1 MPKPKFLLESR
12 EGPEKKARISV
23 IGWGEELLFTERKN
37 ALSFYEELRYEPKGT
52 GLLYDGGPVGFVSYD
67 AVEEWEEVR
76 HKGVDDMGWPLAEFL
91 LPKSFVVYD
100 HILGRAFLCGKVE
113 EVEADE
119 GLELGEPKLDVEK
132 EEFIRWVEEI
142 KRKEEEGEAFQVVIS
157 KSYTLSYKGNL
168 ISVYERLSE
177 INPSPFMYYL
187 DFPSGE
193 IIGSSP
199 ELLFRIEKGTV
210 ETYPIAG
217 TRRRGKDPWEDL
229 RLEEELLKDE
239 KERAEHIMLVD
250 LARNDL
256 GKVCVPGTVKVTD
269 FMYIEKYSHVQHL
282 VSRVEGKLDP
292 KYNAVDVFKA
302 VFPAGTVSGAPKPSA
317 MNIIG
322 SLEKLRR
329 GPYAGAVGFFSK
341 GGAEF
346 AIAIRTFFA
355 RENKLRLQAGAGIV
369 YYSIPEREWMET
381 EHKLRAL
388 MEAIR

>member
-1 MPKPKFLLESR
+1 MLESR
-12 EGPEKKARISV
+12 EGPERKARISV
-23 IGWGEELLFTERKN
+23 IGWGEELLVTERKN
-37 ALSFYEELRYEPKGT
+37 ALSFYDEVKYEAKRT
-52 GLLYDGGPVGFVSYD
+52 GSLYDGGPVGFVSYD
-67 AVEEWEEVR
+67 AVEEWEDVK
-76 HKGVDDMGWPLAEFL
+76 HKGVDDMGWPLTEFL

-100 HILGRAFLCGKVE
+100 NILGRAILCGKIE
-113 EVEADE
+113 EVDYEE
-119 GLELGEPKLDVEK
+119 HLELSEAKLDVSK
-132 EEFIRWVEEI
+132 EEFIKWVEEI

-157 KSYTLSYKGNL
+157 KSYTLEYKGSL
-168 ISVYERLSE
+168 VRIYEKLSE

-187 DFPSGE
+187 AFPSGE
-193 IIGSSP
+193 VIGSSP
-199 ELLFRIEKGTV
+199 ELLFRIEKGTI

-217 TRRRGKDPWEDL
+217 TRRRGRDPWEDL

-256 GKVCVPGTVKVTD
+256 GKVSVPGTVRVTD

-292 KYNAVDVFKA
+292 KFDAVDVFKA

-322 SLEKLRR
+322 SLEKLKR

-341 GGAEF
+341 RGAEF

-355 RENKLRLQAGAGIV
+355 RRNRLRLQAGAGIV
-369 YYSIPEREWMET
+369 YYSIPEREWSET
-381 EHKLRAL
+381 EHKLKAL